1 MTDTILIVDD
11 EPAIL
16 NTLSGVLSDEG
27 YHVVTANGGSAA
39 LELLQREA
47 PAIVLL
53 DIWMPGLDGLET
65 LQRIKRIRPQQ
76 TVVMMSGHGSIE
88 TAVRATKLGAYDYIE
103 KPLSSE
109 KVLLVLG
116 HAITEQQ
123 LTVENQDLRKVI
135 DERFEILGTS
145 PAIQRLRD
153 QIAVAGPSLSRVLI
167 FGENG
172 TGKELAARAIHQH
185 SPRRNRP
192 FVEINCAAIPESLI
206 ESELFGYEK
215 GAFTGAAEQ
224 KKGRLELANGGTLFL
239 DEIGDMSLSTQA
251 KMLRVLE
258 EREFQRLG
266 GTKTL
271 RMDARI
277 IAASNKLLPEEIQ
290 GGRFRE
296 DLFYRLNVIPLTVP
310 PLRERKVDIPVLAGH
325 FLDRFCREQGVAPKQ
340 LADDA
345 VAVLTAYAWPGNVR
359 ELKNYIER
367 LVIMV
372 PDSMLTASRLPSFGP
387 FAALAPS
394 PSATPEDDHD
404 TVHPLKQARARFER
418 DYILRALELHR
429 WNISRTADVLGIER
443 SHLHR
448 KIKELAIRGNT
459 PEEQLPLVD

>member
-1 MTDTILIVDD
+1 MTETILIVDD

-27 YHVVTANGGSAA
+27 YQVLTAGGGGAA
-39 LELLQREA
+39 LDLLQRES
-47 PAIVLL
+47 PAVVLL
-53 DIWMPGLDGLET
+53 DIWMPDLDGLET

-76 TVVMMSGHGSIE
+76 TVVVMSGHGSIE

-103 KPLSSE
+103 KPLSSD
-109 KVLLVLG
+109 KVLLVLA

-123 LTVENQDLRKVI
+123 LADENRHLRAAI

-167 FGENG
+167 SGENG
-172 TGKELAARAIHQH
+172 TGKELAARAIHQQ

-192 FVEINCAAIPESLI
+192 FIEINCAAIPESLI

-215 GAFTGAAEQ
+215 GAFTGAVEQ

-239 DEIGDMSLSTQA
+239 DEIGDMSLPTQA

-258 EREFQRLG
+258 EREFQRVG
-266 GTKTL
+266 GPKTH

-277 IAASNKLLPEEIQ
+277 IAASNKSLSDEIQ
-290 GGRFRE
+290 RGRFRE

-310 PLRERKVDIPVLAGH
+310 SLRERKEDIPVLARH
-325 FLDRFCREQGVAPKQ
+325 FLERFGREQGTATKR
-340 LADDA
+340 LAEDA
-345 VAVLTAYAWPGNVR
+345 AAAMISYGWPGNVR

-372 PDSMLTASRLPSFGP
+372 PGDVITSSSMLPLGSPAAIGPASTSLDGP
-387 FAALAPS
+387 
-394 PSATPEDDHD
+394 
-404 TVHPLKQARARFER
+404 VRPLKQARAQFEH
-418 DYILRALELHR
+418 DHILRALETHR
-429 WNISRTADVLGIER
+429 WNISRTAEALGVER

-448 KIKELAIRGNT
+448 KIKELGIHGKPT
-459 PEEQLPLVD
+459 EEQLPLVD